1 MEYLH
6 GKNIVHFDLKSDN
19 LLVNLQDA
27 HRPICK
33 KPPIFKVHNSDLR
46 RAGPQRESKR
56 FLLSFKEGD
65 NQHEESWVMRQLK
78 KVKEVSEVVAGPKWK
93 TFIRKVGGYIKNT
106 KKQKNNYDNQFHYDP
121 ESYALNF
128 DAGVDREDDLLL
140 PVFSSKL
147 ATVPSSNSSVEDKRQ
162 KGL

>member
-1 MEYLH
+1 MATSYSPIMEHEQGGHDYEGERSTASGCNCFQL
-6 GKNIVHFDLKSDN
+6 F
-19 LLVNLQDA
+19 
-27 HRPICK
+27 
-33 KPPIFKVHNSDLR
+33 
-46 RAGPQRESKR
+46 
-56 FLLSFKEGD
+56 SFKWHQNNDYENRHLLNRQKGD

-147 ATVPSSNSSVEDKRQ
+147 AAVPSSNSSVEDKRQ